1 MAKPTKKHWSDYLW
15 IVSAT
20 YFTLG
25 FFNIVFAWLGVIC
38 FLIPLLMAIFGGGK
52 GYCNNYCR
60 PWSTLPPDWQHPE
73 VVAQES
79 GSTMAFVEVVPKRIS
94 RVLHVLFHSND
105 YPHRECGKRRE
116 LAARNHTP
124 ALDFRCAMA
133 LGLPHSSGALGGTI
147 RFRSLRH
154 HAHLAYR
161 GRYPH
166 GGLPS
171 SHMVRVLPNGQYDS
185 NNLQT

>member
-1 MAKPTKKHWSDYLW
+1 MERLPLDCVGHILHPRILQHRVCVAWRDLLPH
-15 IVSAT
+15 SAAD
-20 YFTLG
+20 G
-25 FFNIVFAWLGVIC
+25 NIRRRQR
-38 FLIPLLMAIFGGGK
+38 LLQQLL
-52 GYCNNYCR
+52 R

-79 GSTMAFVEVVPKRIS
+79 GSTIGFVEVVPKRIS

-105 YPHRECGKRRE
+105 YSHRECGKRRE

-124 ALDFRCAMA
+124 ALDFRCALA
-133 LGLPHSSGALGGTI
+133 LGLPHCSRAMGGAI

-166 GGLPS
+166 GSLPS

-185 NNLQT
+185 NDLQT

>member
-1 MAKPTKKHWSDYLW
+1 MDCVGHILHPRILQHRVCMAWRDLLPH
-15 IVSAT
+15 SAAD
-20 YFTLG
+20 G
-25 FFNIVFAWLGVIC
+25 NIRRRQR
-38 FLIPLLMAIFGGGK
+38 LLQQLL
-52 GYCNNYCR
+52 R

-124 ALDFRCAMA
+124 ALDFDVPWHWAYPTA
-133 LGLPHSSGALGGTI
+133 VEPWVAQFAFGLYGIMLTSLIVGVILTVVYRPRTWCVFCPMGNMTQIICKLKHKSVI
-147 RFRSLRH
+147 R
-154 HAHLAYR
+154 
-161 GRYPH
+161 P
-166 GGLPS
+166 
-171 SHMVRVLPNGQYDS
+171 
-185 NNLQT
+185 